1 MKGPKGYLVLLP
13 DEIIEIP
20 KSSNL
25 SWLRLFYALPREL
38 VEKRPAY
45 LDLPRNIRQVLD
57 SEESRA
63 LIQSDSFL
71 ELVWDC
77 YAWAAWQFFQVPK
90 KGGKY
95 QDIPG
100 DWQNYSGNFSLWRM
114 SYLAVVH
121 FREKFETELDWS
133 FQNLYM
139 APSEHEIGWL
149 TYKPLETR
157 KEWTQK
163 HALDFGEL
171 MGRTRMTFGLPN
183 HPKVQ

>member
-1 MKGPKGYLVLLP
+1 MKGPKGFIVILP
-13 DEIIEIP
+13 EGIIEIP

-25 SWLRLFYALPREL
+25 SWLRLFYSLPREL

-45 LDLPRNIRQVLD
+45 LELPRNIRRVLD
-57 SEESRA
+57 SDESRA

-100 DWQNYSGNFSLWRM
+100 DWQNYSGDFPLWRL
-114 SYLAVVH
+114 SYDLVRFFSTV
-121 FREKFETELDWS
+121 F
-133 FQNLYM
+133 
-139 APSEHEIGWL
+139 
-149 TYKPLETR
+149 
-157 KEWTQK
+157 
-163 HALDFGEL
+163 
-171 MGRTRMTFGLPN
+171 
-183 HPKVQ
+183 